1 MLINEKI
8 RLLRQQKGLSQAKM
22 ARLLNMSKNGY
33 GNIER
38 GQTNLSLTK
47 LKKIAA
53 ILDENLMEL
62 VKGNDKN
69 IINTMGNN
77 NTGTQNNQNFCSLFS
92 SGCPCPKISQLEC
105 DHIKQTLINMQ
116 QSNEIKILK
125 QLNELLMEKIDRID
139 AEKNLS
145 TQQITPSP
153 Q

>member
-47 LKKIAA
+47 LKQIAA

-77 NTGTQNNQNFCSLFS
+77 NTGTQNNQNFW
-92 SGCPCPKISQLEC
+92 IS
-105 DHIKQTLINMQ
+105 TFT
-116 QSNEIKILK
+116 
-125 QLNELLMEKIDRID
+125 R
-139 AEKNLS
+139 
-145 TQQITPSP
+145 
-153 Q
+153 

>member
-8 RLLRQQKGLSQAKM
+8 RLLRQQMGLSQAKM
-22 ARLLNMSKNGY
+22 ARQLNISTNGY

-47 LKKIAA
+47 LKQIAA

-92 SGCPCPKISQLEC
+92 SPCPCPKISQLEC
-105 DHIKQTLINMQ
+105 DHIKQTLINTQ
-116 QSNEIKILK
+116 QSNEIQILK

-145 TQQITPSP
+145 TQQITPLP

>member
-22 ARLLNMSKNGY
+22 ARQLNMSKNGY

-47 LKKIAA
+47 LKQIAA

-92 SGCPCPKISQLEC
+92 SACPCPKNNQLEC

-125 QLNELLMEKIDRID
+125 QLNELLMEKIDRIE

-145 TQQITPSP
+145 TQQITPLP

>member
-22 ARLLNMSKNGY
+22 ARQLNISTNGY

-47 LKKIAA
+47 LKQIAA

-62 VKGNDKN
+62 VKGDDKN

-77 NTGTQNNQNFCSLFS
+77 NTGTPLNQDSCR
-92 SGCPCPKISQLEC
+92 
-105 DHIKQTLINMQ
+105 
-116 QSNEIKILK
+116 LK
-125 QLNELLMEKIDRID
+125 YFY
-139 AEKNLS
+139 
-145 TQQITPSP
+145 
-153 Q
+153 

>member
-8 RLLRQQKGLSQAKM
+8 RLLRQQKGWSQDKM
-22 ARLLNMSKNGY
+22 ARQLNMSKNGY

-69 IINTMGNN
+69 IINTMGKN
-77 NTGTQNNQNFCSLFS
+77 NTGTQNNQNFCSLFLAS
-92 SGCPCPKISQLEC
+92 CPCPKISQLEC
-105 DHIKQTLINMQ
+105 DHIKQTLINTQ

-125 QLNELLMEKIDRID
+125 QLNELLMEKIDRIE

-145 TQQITPSP
+145 TQQITSP
-153 Q
+153 PQ

>member
-22 ARLLNMSKNGY
+22 ARQLNMSKNGY

-47 LKKIAA
+47 LKQIAA
-53 ILDENLMEL
+53 IFDENLMQL
-62 VKGNDKN
+62 IKRHDKN

-77 NTGTQNNQNFCSLFS
+77 NTGTQNNQNFCSLFLAS
-92 SGCPCPKISQLEC
+92 CPCPKISQLEC
-105 DHIKQTLINMQ
+105 DLAKQMLINIQ
-116 QSNEIKILK
+116 QSNNIKLMK
-125 QLNELLMEKIDRID
+125 QLNELLMEKIDRIEAD
-139 AEKNLS
+139 KNLS
-145 TQQITPSP
+145 TQQITPLP

>member
-22 ARLLNMSKNGY
+22 ARQLNISTNGY

-77 NTGTQNNQNFCSLFS
+77 NTGTQNNQNFCSLFL
-92 SGCPCPKISQLEC
+92 CPCPCTKNNQLEC
-105 DHIKQTLINMQ
+105 NLAKQMLINLQ
-116 QSNEIKILK
+116 QSNEITLLK
-125 QLNELLMEKIDRID
+125 QLNELLMEKIEHNQVD
-139 AEKNLS
+139 KNLS
-145 TQQITPSP
+145 TFSP

>member
-22 ARLLNMSKNGY
+22 ARQLNISTNGY

-47 LKKIAA
+47 LKQIAA

-92 SGCPCPKISQLEC
+92 SACPCPKISQLEC
-105 DHIKQTLINMQ
+105 DHIKQTLINTQ

-125 QLNELLMEKIDRID
+125 QLNELLMEKIDRIE

-145 TQQITPSP
+145 TQQITPLP